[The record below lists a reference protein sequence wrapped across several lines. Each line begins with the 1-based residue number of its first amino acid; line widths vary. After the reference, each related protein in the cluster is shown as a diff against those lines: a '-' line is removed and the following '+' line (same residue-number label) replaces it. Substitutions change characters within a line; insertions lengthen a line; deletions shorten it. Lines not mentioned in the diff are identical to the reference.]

1 MANSRSCKLQLS
13 KNLTE
18 KKKKNNWNL
27 RVNQAAEQ
35 TAPSSDL

>member
-13 KNLTE
+13 KNLTG
-18 KKKKNNWNL
+18 KKINNWNL

>member
-13 KNLTE
+13 KNLTG
-18 KKKKNNWNL
+18 KKINWNL